1 MAVDLR
7 CYGTSVLRLRQSNRS
22 PLPVGGAR
30 KSAIRVEGK
39 SARVGGAQ
47 LPEWKIQSYGQ
58 GDRMCL
64 QSNSP
69 HPRVTSRPHAIDVE
83 QIEPA
88 NS

>member
-7 CYGTSVLRLRQSNRS
+7 CYGTSVLRQSNRS

-58 GDRMCL
+58 GDV
-64 QSNSP
+64 S
-69 HPRVTSRPHAIDVE
+69 TI
-83 QIEPA
+83 
-88 NS
+88 